1 MYEPCNPASEN
12 STAADSGV
20 EWDDNMYFVMVIL
33 IIFSISGTIGN
44 ALVLYVFSNTKQK
57 LTSTIFILALAGMD
71 FITCLLTIPS
81 TVAIEYV
88 LYYVQNDAVCKMY
101 HFLQTT
107 TVPFSALVMVAIAS
121 DRYLCICHPFVR
133 AMTTRRAQILVA
145 LLGAVAVTLGIIG
158 SLAYSVYKF
167 KDIDVIIENGT
178 HLMNSTPVTGI
189 FSNYTYETDT
199 YAAYVDGNGASSA
212 SLENNNANRTICY
225 TGICDISFLILP
237 RKVFT
242 VYQTI
247 YSSLFLISLVIVAFL
262 YALIYRSVL
271 SRRKQRLKIVTNKCC
286 LFWSD
291 DSQPSAEETEIT
303 TVNTDSNDKPIKHGV
318 KAEKDAILKHG
329 TRAKLEKVRIANLKT
344 AAMLFVVTLVFV
356 LAFLPS
362 WLMAHRYIQMNIIVF
377 YMYFSYNIANPVV
390 YAFMNRNFKNQ
401 LKEIFINCKK

>member
-1 MYEPCNPASEN
+1 MYEPCNIGQN
-12 STAADSGV
+12 DTLL
-20 EWDDNMYFVMVIL
+20 WDNDMYFVMAIL
-33 IIFSISGTIGN
+33 IVFSISGTVGN

-71 FITCLLTIPS
+71 FITCLLTIPY
-81 TVAIEYV
+81 TVVIEYLV
-88 LYYVQNDAVCKMY
+88 YFVRHDAVCKTY

-133 AMTTRRAQILVA
+133 IMTTKRAQILVA
-145 LLGAVAVTLGIIG
+145 ILGLVAVTLGILG
-158 SLAYSVYKF
+158 SLAYSVYKYE
-167 KDIDVIIENGT
+167 DILTVNETRIQ
-178 HLMNSTPVTGI
+178 NSTTESLGKL
-189 FSNYTYETDT
+189 FEYSNETD
-199 YAAYVDGNGASSA
+199 AYFLGSDLSNGLSKSADYNASV
-212 SLENNNANRTICY
+212 ANRSRICY
-225 TGICDISFLILP
+225 SGICDVSYIILP
-237 RKVFT
+237 KSFFT
-242 VYQTI
+242 VYRKV
-247 YSSLFLISLVIVAFL
+247 YSSLFLMSLVIVAFL

-291 DSQPSAEETEIT
+291 DSQQHPDETEIT
-303 TVNTDSNDKPIKHGV
+303 AVNAESNDKTVKHGI

-329 TRAKLEKVRIANLKT
+329 TRAKFEKVRMANLKT
-344 AAMLFVVTLVFV
+344 AGMLFVVTLVFV

-362 WLMAHRYIQMNIIVF
+362 WLMAHRYIQMNVIVF

-401 LKEIFINCKK
+401 LKDLFISCKN

>member
-1 MYEPCNPASEN
+1 MYEPCNPASDN
-12 STAADSGV
+12 STTVVTGL
-20 EWDDNMYFVMVIL
+20 EWDDDMYFVMVIL

-71 FITCLLTIPS
+71 FITCLITIPS

-88 LYYVQNDAVCKMY
+88 LYHVQNDAVCKIY

-145 LLGAVAVTLGIIG
+145 LLGAVAVTFGIIG
-158 SLAYSVYKF
+158 SLAYSVYKY
-167 KDIDVIIENGT
+167 KDPGNGT
-178 HLMNSTPVTGI
+178 QIMNSITPVASML
-189 FSNYTYETDT
+189 SNYTYEYSD
-199 YAAYVDGNGASSA
+199 
-212 SLENNNANRTICY
+212 NNTVTLDAIEANRTICY
-225 TGICDISFLILP
+225 SGMCDISFLIFP

-247 YSSLFLISLVIVAFL
+247 YSSIFLISLVIVAFL

-291 DSQPSAEETEIT
+291 DSQTNAEETEIT
-303 TVNTDSNDKPIKHGV
+303 TVNADSVDKPTKHGV

-344 AAMLFVVTLVFV
+344 AGMLFVVTLVFV

-362 WLMAHRYIQMNIIVF
+362 WLMAHRYIDMNIIVF